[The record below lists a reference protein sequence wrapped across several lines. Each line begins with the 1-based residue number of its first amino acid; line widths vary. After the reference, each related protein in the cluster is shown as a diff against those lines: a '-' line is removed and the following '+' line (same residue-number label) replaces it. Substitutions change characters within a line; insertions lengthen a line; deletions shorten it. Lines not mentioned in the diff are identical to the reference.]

1 MLVLQLAKDVKRRN
15 CTRVLCIFLWLTI
28 LGGYGISHVIFEQF
42 GLTLVLDLAVW
53 PDFSVVFK
61 QEQFD
66 LTLV

>member
-42 GLTLVLDLAVW
+42 GLTLVLD
-53 PDFSVVFK
+53 
-61 QEQFD
+61 
-66 LTLV
+66 